1 MRARI
6 IIADDE
12 RDTLH
17 TLNLLLLSEGYSVM
31 PCIDGLGALGRIE
44 EAWLAGDPYSLLVTD
59 IHMPVMDGFDLMEEV
74 HKRQIPTRCLG
85 ISGMGSKDMIL
96 KLMRFGCLD
105 FLDKPFDGSHFL
117 AAVQAVLTRPFPV
130 AVQGTET
137 RLNAEIGR
145 YRRDVGDLR
154 QRIDSAQGEFQNL
167 MATDASPLPL
177 PLRIYSRP
185 LNDMGGDLFFTHR
198 DEFVV
203 DMLVGDVAGHDQGA
217 SYMALLVKNFF
228 EDACARSG
236 SGQEILRLV
245 NEGVLRQNSQRLVT
259 ALHIRLHLDELEM
272 ELHNAGHVPM
282 VLIPADRKAELKV
295 IQCPSVVLGLFV
307 EPDLSHERVKVSSGD
322 RFVFCSDGLYGLE
335 RVDGASGDSEEYGVQ
350 GLLATIARNRDGNC
364 EEIGD
369 AILREALVFSRHKT
383 NDDLLLGVFE
393 IP

>member
-1 MRARI
+1 MSARI
-6 IIADDE
+6 LIADDE

-31 PCIDGLGALGRIE
+31 PCSDGLAALARAE
-44 EAWLAGDPYSLLVTD
+44 EAWRTGEPYSLLVTD

-74 HKRQIPTRCLG
+74 YRRQIPMRCLG
-85 ISGMGSKDMIL
+85 ISGMGSKEMVL

-105 FLDKPFDGSHFL
+105 FLDKPFNGSQL
-117 AAVQAVLTRPFPV
+117 LETVRSVLLRPIMGDAGV
-130 AVQGTET
+130 ET

-167 MATDASPLPL
+167 MSTDTAPLPL
-177 PLRIYSRP
+177 PLRTYSRP

-198 DEFVV
+198 TGSVI

-228 EDACARSG
+228 EDACARCASG
-236 SGQEILRLV
+236 RDILRLV

-259 ALHIRLHLDELEM
+259 AIHIRLDLSSLEM
-272 ELHNAGHVPM
+272 EFHNAGHVPLVM
-282 VLIPADRKAELKV
+282 IPAGKDSQPRVL
-295 IQCPSVVLGLFV
+295 QCPSVVLGLFV
-307 EPDLSHERVKVSSGD
+307 EPELAYERLVACQGD
-322 RFVFCSDGLYGLE
+322 RFVFCSDGLYGLV
-335 RVDGASGDSEEYGVQ
+335 RVDGASGESKEYGVQ
-350 GLLATIARNRDGNC
+350 GLLETIAQVREGTC
-364 EEIGD
+364 EEIGS
-369 AILREALVFSRHKT
+369 AILRDALIFSRHKT